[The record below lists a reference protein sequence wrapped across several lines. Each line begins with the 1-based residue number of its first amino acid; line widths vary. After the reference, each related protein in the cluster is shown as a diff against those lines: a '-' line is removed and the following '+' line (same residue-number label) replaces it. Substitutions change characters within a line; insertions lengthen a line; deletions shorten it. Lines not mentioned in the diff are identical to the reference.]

1 MRHTVTR
8 IGVLSLAQIQMVMF
22 ALFGLVAGAFVF
34 MLTLSAGATVAG
46 LVFLIVFPIVSGVG
60 GLVSGII
67 TGWLYNLAA
76 RWVGGVDIWLSG
88 GNGAEDVA

>member
-8 IGVLSLAQIQMVMF
+8 IGVMSLAQIQMVMF
-22 ALFGLVAGAFVF
+22 AMFGLVAGAFVF
-34 MLTLSAGATVAG
+34 ISTASAGATVAG

-60 GLVSGII
+60 GLVSGIV
-67 TGWLYNLAA
+67 TAWLYNMAA

-88 GNGAEDVA
+88 GNGAGDVA